1 MISQTNNKIK
11 YYTAKLTQTNTTK
24 HFIAFFFPI
33 QRKQIITLLYISFL
47 KLSSS
52 SFDCNLFSR
61 STLESVSCSR
71 AYLADSRESLSSW
84 HSFLSSS
91 RTDSRLLASW
101 FTTDSCA
108 SFSESFLC
116 DAFNS
121 SSVFLCA
128 ATSFSNLRSK

>member
-1 MISQTNNKIK
+1 MISQTNNKKILYSK
-11 YYTAKLTQTNTTK
+11 INTNQQNETF
-24 HFIAFFFPI
+24 HCFFSSI

-84 HSFLSSS
+84 HSFFSSS
-91 RTDSRLLASW
+91 RTDSRLLASL